1 MNKLVSIL
9 VLVIACICNI
19 NIVEAKRVDS
29 QKHINQNAKIVAK
42 AAKDTGVNPSFMAG
56 LAGVESDFRHK
67 AHATTSSAS
76 GLCQFTSRT
85 WRKTVSTY
93 GRKYG
98 LGRNAKRTDARANAL
113 MCAEYVK
120 ENRRYL
126 IENLKR
132 PVTQGDIY
140 MAHLISPQQTV
151 RLERYRPNAIAAY
164 VMPQFAS
171 ANKNLFY
178 DKKGKAR
185 TVRAF
190 KQVVYGK
197 ISNNIAK
204 YGPVVNRHVENMKKI
219 TTAKRNQQEHL
230 RLVKNTCPIDQTLVN
245 VVESKSVERHT
256 TVLFPDGA
264 PNRKRIGLH
273 DQCIIDRR
281 KVV

>member
-178 DKKGKAR
+178 DKKGKA
-185 TVRAF
+185 
-190 KQVVYGK
+190 
-197 ISNNIAK
+197 K

-219 TTAKRNQQEHL
+219 TTAKRNQQERL

>member
-9 VLVIACICNI
+9 VLVIACLFHI
-19 NIVEAKRVDS
+19 NAVEAKRVDS
-29 QKHINQNAKIVAK
+29 HKHFNQNVKIVAN
-42 AAKDTGVNPSFMAG
+42 AAKDSGVSASFMAG
-56 LAGVESDFRHK
+56 LTGAESNFQHLAK
-67 AHATTSSAS
+67 ADTSTAK

-85 WRKTVSTY
+85 WQKTVSTY
-93 GRKYG
+93 GKRYG

-126 IENLKR
+126 IENLDR

-151 RLERYRPNAIAAY
+151 KLERYRPGAIAAY
-164 VMPQFAS
+164 IMPQAAS

-185 TVRAF
+185 TIAGF
-190 KQVVYGK
+190 KHVVYGK

-204 YGPVVNRHVENMKKI
+204 YAPVVNEHILAM
-219 TTAKRNQQEHL
+219 TAKRNQQEKL
-230 RLVKNTCPIDQTLVN
+230 RLVKNTCPADQLTIG
-245 VVESKSVERHT
+245 VVEGKGSERQS
-256 TVLFPDGA
+256 TVIFPDGT
-264 PNRKRIGLH
+264 PSRKRIGLH
-273 DQCIIDRR
+273 DQCVIDRR
-281 KVV
+281 KLV